1 MACIELKTKLIG
13 SSNMDNPNLRDKNSL
28 NVSSKEL
35 RKFKEIES
43 TVNNYILE
51 LEKSG
56 DLNDV
61 FQFTKEMANIVIF
74 LAENDRKGTLFN
86 FVTDY
91 LEKMID
97 KGKIIRQEK
106 GL

>member
-1 MACIELKTKLIG
+1 
-13 SSNMDNPNLRDKNSL
+13 MDNLDPKIEKGKLESNS
-28 NVSSKEL
+28 NEL

-43 TVNNYILE
+43 IVNDYIVE
-51 LEKSG
+51 LGKAGE
-56 DLNDV
+56 LNSV
-61 FQFTKEMANIVIF
+61 FQFTKEMADIIIF
-74 LAENDRKGTLFN
+74 LAENDRDGTLFN

-91 LEKMID
+91 LTKMID

>member
-1 MACIELKTKLIG
+1 MKIRSTGGK
-13 SSNMDNPNLRDKNSL
+13 NMDNDELKDKSSL
-28 NVSSKEL
+28 ERSSKEL

-43 TVNNYILE
+43 AVDNYILE
-51 LEKSG
+51 LEEAG
-56 DLNDV
+56 DLTSV

-86 FVTDY
+86 FVADY
-91 LEKMID
+91 LGKMID
-97 KGKIIRQEK
+97 NGKIIRQEK

>member
-1 MACIELKTKLIG
+1 
-13 SSNMDNPNLRDKNSL
+13 MDNEKLQDKSDL
-28 NVSSKEL
+28 ERSAKEL

-43 TVNNYILE
+43 TVDNYILE
-51 LEKSG
+51 IEKSG
-56 DLNDV
+56 DLTNV

>member
-1 MACIELKTKLIG
+1 MQ
-13 SSNMDNPNLRDKNSL
+13 DKSDL
-28 NVSSKEL
+28 ERSAKEL

-43 TVNNYILE
+43 TVDNYIIE
-51 LEKSG
+51 IEESG
-56 DLNDV
+56 DLTNV

-106 GL
+106 GI

>member
-1 MACIELKTKLIG
+1 
-13 SSNMDNPNLRDKNSL
+13 MDNQKLQDKSGL
-28 NVSSKEL
+28 ERSSKEL

-43 TVNNYILE
+43 TVDDYILE
-51 LEKSG
+51 IQETG
-56 DLNDV
+56 DLANV
-61 FQFTKEMANIVIF
+61 FQFTKEMANIIIF

>member
-1 MACIELKTKLIG
+1 MNNRDLQDK
-13 SSNMDNPNLRDKNSL
+13 SSLEI
-28 NVSSKEL
+28 SSKEL

-43 TVNNYILE
+43 TVDNYILE

-56 DLNDV
+56 DLSNV
-61 FQFTKEMANIVIF
+61 SQFTKEMANIVIF
-74 LAENDRKGTLFN
+74 LAENDREGTLFN
-86 FVTDY
+86 FVADY

>member
-1 MACIELKTKLIG
+1 
-13 SSNMDNPNLRDKNSL
+13 MDNQKLQDKSDL
-28 NVSSKEL
+28 ERSAKEL

-43 TVNNYILE
+43 TVDKYILE
-51 LEKSG
+51 IEESG
-56 DLNDV
+56 DLTNV

>member
-1 MACIELKTKLIG
+1 MVIKLEIKFTG
-13 SSNMDNPNLRDKNSL
+13 GNGMNNRDLENKSSLES
-28 NVSSKEL
+28 SSKEL

-43 TVNNYILE
+43 TVDNYILE
-51 LEKSG
+51 IENSG
-56 DLNDV
+56 DLTNV
-61 FQFTKEMANIVIF
+61 FQFTKEMANIIIF

>member
-1 MACIELKTKLIG
+1 
-13 SSNMDNPNLRDKNSL
+13 MDNSNSQDKNNL
-28 NVSSKEL
+28 EGSSKEL
-35 RKFKEIES
+35 KKFKEIES
-43 TVNNYILE
+43 TVDTYILE

-56 DLNDV
+56 DLSNV
-61 FQFTKEMANIVIF
+61 IQFTKEMANIIIF
-74 LAENDRKGTLFN
+74 LAENDRDGTLFN
-86 FVTDY
+86 FVADY

>member
-1 MACIELKTKLIG
+1 MVIKLEIKFTG
-13 SSNMDNPNLRDKNSL
+13 GNGMNNRDLENKSSLES
-28 NVSSKEL
+28 SSKEL

-43 TVNNYILE
+43 TVDNYILE
-51 LEKSG
+51 IKNSG
-56 DLNDV
+56 DLTNV
-61 FQFTKEMANIVIF
+61 FQFTKEMANIIIF

>member
-1 MACIELKTKLIG
+1 
-13 SSNMDNPNLRDKNSL
+13 MDNPDFQGKNSL
-28 NVSSKEL
+28 EGSSKEL
-35 RKFKEIES
+35 RKFKEIEL
-43 TVNNYILE
+43 TVDNYILE

-56 DLNDV
+56 DLTNV

-86 FVTDY
+86 FVADY

-106 GL
+106 GF

>member
-1 MACIELKTKLIG
+1 MAIKLEMKSTG
-13 SSNMDNPNLRDKNSL
+13 GNDMNNQDLQNKSSLEG
-28 NVSSKEL
+28 SSKEL
-35 RKFKEIES
+35 RKFKELES
-43 TVNNYILE
+43 TVDKYILE
-51 LEKSG
+51 IEKSG
-56 DLNDV
+56 DLTNV
-61 FQFTKEMANIVIF
+61 FQFTKEMANIIIF
-74 LAENDRKGTLFN
+74 LAENDKKGTLFN

>member
-1 MACIELKTKLIG
+1 
-13 SSNMDNPNLRDKNSL
+13 MDNPNYDESSL
-28 NVSSKEL
+28 EKSSKEL

-43 TVNNYILE
+43 TIDNYILE

-86 FVTDY
+86 FVADY

-106 GL
+106 GI